1 MRRRGRHLCVAA
13 EPSAAMSEAEE
24 VERLKKDLD
33 KCNSIIKV
41 SVRERAS
48 ERERERNRFL
58 GLTSQSSARIGRSC
72 GAAVCGAGA
81 LTV

>member
-1 MRRRGRHLCVAA
+1 
-13 EPSAAMSEAEE
+13 MSEAEE

-58 GLTSQSSARIGRSC
+58 GSPVERTQRRRGRSC

-81 LTV
+81 LPV

>member
-1 MRRRGRHLCVAA
+1 
-13 EPSAAMSEAEE
+13 MSEAEE

-48 ERERERNRFL
+48 ERASER
-58 GLTSQSSARIGRSC
+58 GIGS
-72 GAAVCGAGA
+72 
-81 LTV
+81 

>member
-1 MRRRGRHLCVAA
+1 
-13 EPSAAMSEAEE
+13 MSEAEE

-48 ERERERNRFL
+48 ERERER
-58 GLTSQSSARIGRSC
+58 GIGS
-72 GAAVCGAGA
+72 
-81 LTV
+81 